1 MIKMLKKKVAEKIP
15 AEINKE
21 DITIPPKDMGDYAL
35 PCYVLAKELKKDPK
49 EIAKELAEKI
59 ETEENISKAK
69 DEGGYLNIFLNK
81 EFLTKSVLKQVKKS
95 GRDYGSLK
103 LGEGKKALVEHT
115 SVNPN
120 ASPHLGRARNSFIGD
135 SVQRLMRFQGYKTE
149 VHYYVNDVG
158 KQIAM
163 LAYACK
169 TREVY
174 DFSELLDIYVQV
186 NEELKENPEKEKEIF
201 SLLNRLENGDKEI
214 KDLFKKVVDIC
225 LTGQKELFNEL
236 DIKFDYYDYESKYLW
251 NNRTSEI
258 LEMLEKTGK
267 VFVDEHGR
275 KILDL
280 SGYDLP
286 MKNPVFVLTREDGTS
301 LYGLRDISYTIDK
314 IKRATENNVII
325 LGEDHKLYLKQLAAA
340 LELLG
345 FKAPDVIHY
354 SFVLLKEGKMS
365 TRKGN
370 LVLLSEVMEKAKF
383 KAAEEIKKRNPNMEE
398 NEVSELSKIIG
409 YGAAKFTILKTSP
422 EKNVT
427 FDWEKALN
435 FEGDSAPYI
444 QYTYA
449 RIQSILN
456 KYKANVSEKVDFSL
470 YNEHEAQLAKK
481 LSEFEEVL
489 ANEKPHL
496 LANYLLE
503 LTQDFNNYY
512 HNNPILNQETPL
524 KKARLLLAESTGV
537 VIKTGLELLGINAP
551 ERM

>member
-59 ETEENISKAK
+59 ETDEIISKAK
-69 DEGGYLNIFLNK
+69 AEGGYLNIFLNK